1 MNILEKTL
9 TATASVLVLLVFAIP
24 MVGLAVGLP
33 PNPPTLTAN
42 GVELPQI
49 APFASTLVATSST
62 VWDVVMNFDEDIST
76 PAVVADGTPS
86 FDFTNGTLQMVND
99 CGDLNLKTYCFT
111 YVPPSGIEA
120 AVFWFF
126 RISGAANTTAD
137 YMATT
142 TYRFIAD
149 TAGPILSFTGVTS
162 TQLPTVSGDSSFGS
176 AVVNV
181 TFSNASLSRT
191 YQTTAAGG
199 FWSLTLQPGDEL
211 PPGTYSVVAIG
222 IDQYQNIGAPIVTS
236 VTIPDT
242 IPPVLVESA
251 AIASSTDTTPSY
263 TFTSSEFAALAYGG
277 GCASQTLTAAT
288 GTNTIVFDALVPGD
302 YPFCI
307 ITPTDGAGN
316 IGATLAVTPFT
327 ITLPPA
333 SNIPTDKDQC
343 KKNGWK
349 TFTNPSFKNQG
360 DCVSFVEKKD
370 HDDEDRME
378 RDKKDKDDK
387 ERKNEEKKQQ
397 KDQENRDGRDDRSN
411 N

>member
-1 MNILEKTL
+1 MSLLKEALTFATGILI
-9 TATASVLVLLVFAIP
+9 LVAFIVP

-33 PNPPTLTAN
+33 VNAPVLTAN

-49 APFASTLVATSST
+49 APFASSLVATSST
-62 VWDVVMNFDEDIST
+62 VWDVVMNFDQDIST

-86 FDFTNGTLQMVND
+86 FDFTNGTLQVVND
-99 CGDLNLKTYCFT
+99 CGDANAKTYCFT

-126 RISGAANTTAD
+126 RVSGAANAAND

-142 TYRFIAD
+142 TYRFIVD
-149 TAGPILSFTGVTS
+149 TAGPILSFTGVAS
-162 TQLPTVSGDSSFGS
+162 TELPTVEGDSSFGS
-176 AVVNV
+176 ATVNI
-181 TFSNASLSRT
+181 TFSDASLSRT

-211 PPGTYSVVAIG
+211 PPGTYSIVAIG

-236 VTIPDT
+236 VTVPDT
-242 IPPVLVESA
+242 IPPVLAESA
-251 AIASSTDTTPSY
+251 AIASSTNTTPSY
-263 TFTSSEFAALAYGG
+263 TFTSSEFANLAYGG

-307 ITPTDGAGN
+307 ITPTDGASN
-316 IGATLAVTPFT
+316 VGATLNVTAFT
-327 ITLPPA
+327 IALPPA

-378 RDKKDKDDK
+378 SDKKDKDDK
-387 ERKNEEKKQQ
+387 ERKNDENRSEK
-397 KDQENRDGRDDRSN
+397 DRENRDNRDSRRHN
-411 N
+411 